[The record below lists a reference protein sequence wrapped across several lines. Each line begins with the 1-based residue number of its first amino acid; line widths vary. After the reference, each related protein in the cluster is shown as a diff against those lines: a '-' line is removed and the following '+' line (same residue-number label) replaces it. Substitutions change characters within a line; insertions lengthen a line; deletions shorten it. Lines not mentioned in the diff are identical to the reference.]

1 MHPAVTDGWAMATR
15 GNNGASRRRGGGRSA
30 RHKLREAG
38 PAQAPVRAGLKGG
51 AFKPLSERDVE
62 RIHQTALDVLANVGV
77 ADPPPEMLELALE
90 KGCTL
95 GEDGRLR
102 FPRAFVEDIVAG
114 ACREMTIFGRDPAF
128 DIHLRGTD
136 VSYSTAGQA
145 VSIYECASRSYR
157 ASTLLDLYD
166 LARLVD
172 RLDHIH
178 RFCQPIVATDIA
190 DTYEHAMNIAY
201 ACLSGT
207 LKSFS
212 CAIVDPEHIEQA
224 VAMFDLVL
232 GGGGRFRE
240 KPFCTIGACPIVSPL
255 RFGED
260 GARVGITS
268 VRLGIPCDFAVAPQ
282 AGATA
287 PAALAGTL
295 VQVTAETLA
304 TIILTNL
311 FSPGHPTVYAAW
323 PLVSD
328 LRTGSFSGG
337 SGEEALLAAAAVQL
351 GNFYGLPTSVGAGMS
366 DSKLPDNQAGF
377 EKALSTALAGHAGAN
392 YIGESAGMQASLMGC
407 SFEALVIDNDMLGAV
422 QRTIRGI
429 EVTDETLSYDL
440 IAETAPGIGH
450 FLGSDQT
457 LAIMESEYLYPDV
470 ADRRAPSDWE
480 ESGSLDILER
490 AQLRVREILSSHY
503 PSYIGERLDE
513 EIRRRFPIRLSRE
526 QMVAEGRRWQTDG

>member
-1 MHPAVTDGWAMATR
+1 MVPAR
-15 GNNGASRRRGGGRSA
+15 NNDAPRRRGGGRSA
-30 RHKLREAG
+30 RRKLREAG
-38 PAQAPVRAGLKGG
+38 PAQSPVHAGLEGG
-51 AFKPLSERDVE
+51 AFKPLSERDMQ
-62 RIHQTALDVLANVGV
+62 RIHETALDVLENVGI
-77 ADPPPEMLELALE
+77 ADAPPEMVELALA
-90 KGCTL
+90 KGCSVDD
-95 GEDGRLR
+95 DGRLC

-114 ACREMTIFGRDPAF
+114 ACRQMTIHGRDPAY
-128 DIHLRGTD
+128 DINLRGTE

-145 VSIYECASRSYR
+145 VSVYESDSRSYR

-166 LARLVD
+166 FARLVD
-172 RLDHIH
+172 RLEHVH
-178 RFCQPIVATDIA
+178 RFCQPIVATDIK
-190 DTYEHAMNIAY
+190 DSYEHAMNIAY

-212 CAIVDPEHIEQA
+212 CAIVAPGHIEKA
-224 VAMFDLVL
+224 ITMFDMAL
-232 GGGGRFRE
+232 GGEGKFRE

-260 GARVGITS
+260 GASVGITS
-268 VRLGIPCDFAVAPQ
+268 VRLGIPCDFAIAPQ

-295 VQVTAETLA
+295 VQVTAETLS

-337 SGEEALLAAAAVQL
+337 SGEEALLAAAAVQM
-351 GNFYGLPTSVGAGMS
+351 GNFYDLPTSVGAGMS

-377 EKALSTALAGHAGAN
+377 EKALTTALAGHAGAN
-392 YIGESAGMQASLMGC
+392 YIGEAAGMQASLMGC

-429 EVTDETLSYDL
+429 EVTDETLSYEL
-440 IAETAPGIGH
+440 IAQTARGVGH

-470 ADRRAPSDWE
+470 SDRRAAGDWE
-480 ESGSLDILER
+480 EGGSEDILHR
-490 AQLRVREILSSHY
+490 AQTRVREILSDHY
-503 PSYIGERLDE
+503 PAYIDPRLDE
-513 EIRRRFPIRLSRE
+513 ELRRRFPILLSRE
-526 QMVAEGRRWQTDG
+526 QMAAETSRWREK